1 MKISIKN
8 VAYGVIIGLVS
19 AAFAVFLD
27 RSNRN
32 PEVPELPHVIA
43 TADYTCWNNN
53 PTAQNK

>member
-1 MKISIKN
+1 MQISIKN

-19 AAFAVFLD
+19 AAFAVVLD

-32 PEVPELPHVIA
+32 PEVPELPPV
-43 TADYTCWNNN
+43 TANAEYTCWNNN